1 MSSVISYYRTHRRK
15 PFNPCM
21 SDCDDERRLGRVS
34 GLEVKV
40 GVSEWHQPS
49 YDDDAADIEEQDA
62 DIDSTNSF
70 G

>member
-1 MSSVISYYRTHRRK
+1 
-15 PFNPCM
+15 M

-40 GVSEWHQPS
+40 GVSKWHQPS